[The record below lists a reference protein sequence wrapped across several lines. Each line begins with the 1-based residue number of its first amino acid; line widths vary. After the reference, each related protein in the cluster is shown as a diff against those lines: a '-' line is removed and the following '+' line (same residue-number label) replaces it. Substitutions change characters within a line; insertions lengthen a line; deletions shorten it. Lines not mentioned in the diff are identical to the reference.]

1 MDTPN
6 KDYIDYLNSLNS
18 YNAKNKNAYSEK
30 NIENDFYGKTA
41 VEVGISRYISSVIK
55 TSEPQVIILSGQAGD
70 GKTSIMYQVINQLDS
85 NYKISTNKN
94 IFEINVNGKS
104 CTFIKD
110 FSELSNSEKV
120 EQLKEV
126 LSYPTQNKFAF
137 IVANTGPLINTFGL
151 LFPEE
156 KRENAKMDLIESIK
170 NSNGKQKKI
179 VNYSIAVINMASID
193 NSYFAPKY
201 LDKIIES
208 SLWNK
213 CDSCDKKEYC
223 PILRNK
229 KLISQNPNSVKKF
242 LENHYIWLSEHGSR
256 LTVRSITEQISY
268 MITGGLSCT
277 SIKRINNYKYL
288 YPNLFFGLLGFQ
300 KDSKA
305 LKMNAIKETA
315 SNEYYLKKMRIDE
328 QLIVKACYENLF
340 STEWVSIIKN
350 IEGSVDLKSD
360 LDKERDLFYSFLRRV
375 YLFQNNSSEEQQQ
388 NDLED
393 IFSKNFS
400 TYLYHRKNKANIPSK
415 VKKPILNA
423 LSMIYTGTKMGTGN
437 KVPITLNKKSGVL
450 QTVQFV
456 TGYLDTEDFDIEKV
470 KSNDGL
476 INQTDDIYYFYPTI
490 KEERLNIRL
499 TLPLL
504 DYFDNLQKGIIE
516 TDIDPLL
523 SHGIESLKAQISA
536 KLERKKNSNQFELL
550 VIKNNGNKT
559 RKLEICDG
567 QISII

>member
-1 MDTPN
+1 M
-6 KDYIDYLNSLNS
+6 
-18 YNAKNKNAYSEK
+18 
-30 NIENDFYGKTA
+30 
-41 VEVGISRYISSVIK
+41 
-55 TSEPQVIILSGQAGD
+55 
-70 GKTSIMYQVINQLDS
+70 
-85 NYKISTNKN
+85 
-94 IFEINVNGKS
+94 
-104 CTFIKD
+104 
-110 FSELSNSEKV
+110 
-120 EQLKEV
+120 
-126 LSYPTQNKFAF
+126 
-137 IVANTGPLINTFGL
+137 
-151 LFPEE
+151 
-156 KRENAKMDLIESIK
+156 
-170 NSNGKQKKI
+170 
-179 VNYSIAVINMASID
+179 
-193 NSYFAPKY
+193 
-201 LDKIIES
+201 
-208 SLWNK
+208 
-213 CDSCDKKEYC
+213 
-223 PILRNK
+223 
-229 KLISQNPNSVKKF
+229 
-242 LENHYIWLSEHGSR
+242 
-256 LTVRSITEQISY
+256 
-268 MITGGLSCT
+268 
-277 SIKRINNYKYL
+277 
-288 YPNLFFGLLGFQ
+288 
-300 KDSKA
+300 
-305 LKMNAIKETA
+305 
-315 SNEYYLKKMRIDE
+315 
-328 QLIVKACYENLF
+328 
-340 STEWVSIIKN
+340 
-350 IEGSVDLKSD
+350 KSD

-415 VKKPILNA
+415 VKKPILDA

-476 INQTDDIYYFYPTI
+476 INQTGDIYYFYPTI

-536 KLERKKNSNQFELL
+536 KLERKKNSDQFELL

-559 RKLEICDG
+559 RKLEICDN